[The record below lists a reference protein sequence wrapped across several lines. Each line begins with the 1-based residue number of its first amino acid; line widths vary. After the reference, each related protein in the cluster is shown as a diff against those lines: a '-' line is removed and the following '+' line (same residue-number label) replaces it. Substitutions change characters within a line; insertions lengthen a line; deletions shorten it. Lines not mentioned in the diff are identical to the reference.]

1 MIRIPFGDGKYKDLV
16 IDTGAEIRIMRSST
30 NSPLLNK
37 DMIIST
43 MSGEKVTS
51 SNMTTETLFF
61 QMGGDSIKI
70 SHPFHILDHQ
80 AQQNFD
86 GIIGNDFLKKYE
98 CYINYRE
105 NLLQINPFVQNS
117 TAIID
122 GLGKVFNEYPPPQN
136 ITRQLITT
144 SNSYEE
150 VIPLEKR
157 QEAIPSEVVPTGNAE
172 KNDNSAKR
180 CDLRRPNTNSIIGK
194 LQPAIDGSTLTD
206 FCSSTTNTVYDKD
219 TGVERKSKWEP
230 KSDSASQNG
239 PVIKQKYPEQT
250 RSKPIPSKPP
260 NLMDNLDK
268 IILVSSE
275 EILLESPA
283 KRKTKLN
290 KSLAENKTEVTQ
302 IPADNKT
309 KTEETLAE
317 HKTEINKINNKQ
329 GKINKSFII
338 LKQRSHQVVKIPFN
352 QVTPSEIVTRKKQII
367 PGVYLGETLAKPNNG
382 KIKVLLMNT
391 LETVQKINVHTI
403 NLVWDEINDFEIVS
417 EEKQQ
422 NLVRN

>member
-1 MIRIPFGDGKYKDLV
+1 M
-16 IDTGAEIRIMRSST
+16 
-30 NSPLLNK
+30 
-37 DMIIST
+37 
-43 MSGEKVTS
+43 
-51 SNMTTETLFF
+51 
-61 QMGGDSIKI
+61 
-70 SHPFHILDHQ
+70 DHQ

-136 ITRQLITT
+136 ITRQLVTT

-230 KSDSASQNG
+230 TSDSASQNG

-260 NLMDNLDK
+260 NLTDNLDE